1 MAKYLTWNSKRST
14 FVKKTS
20 MLNPVKSLGY
30 IKCSS
35 STNLL
40 KALAILL
47 NATDRKSAVDWE
59 HLKPS
64 KNHQNHQKKKKK
76 KKKKSKKE
84 HISVGDQQAYYL
96 DVFLRTL
103 LTTEKRLTGW

>member
-1 MAKYLTWNSKRST
+1 
-14 FVKKTS
+14 

-64 KNHQNHQKKKKK
+64 KNHQNHQKKKK
-76 KKKKSKKE
+76 SKKE